1 MNYLCSYYN
10 KKDIL
15 HKIKKKKKLESEE
28 HFPSV
33 HLDK

>member
-15 HKIKKKKKLESEE
+15 HKIKKKKLESEE